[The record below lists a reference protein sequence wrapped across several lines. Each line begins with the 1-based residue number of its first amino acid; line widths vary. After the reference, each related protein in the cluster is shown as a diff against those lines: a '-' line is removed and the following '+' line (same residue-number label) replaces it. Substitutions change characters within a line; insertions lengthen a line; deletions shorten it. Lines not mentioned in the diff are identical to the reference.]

1 MVLPSPARIAA
12 GRIRAAAAGGRHVW
26 LYGSLMGG
34 GALTQAVKEHLAQG
48 LKVFSQEEPA
58 LSLFDDLE
66 RVKGLGVEISDSK
79 PPETSPIPCG
89 DVDLRGLAHAFD
101 HFGIDIPSRFA
112 AAAQDHGFSA
122 QRSSREMRFETW
134 QEFLEKGGD
143 PVDLFY
149 DRPPA
154 HLTRLAGLT
163 RSLPGALVADSA
175 SAALLGALLDEEALK
190 VREQGVMVLNVGNG
204 HTVAFLFRAGKV
216 KGIYEHHTGL
226 VSPELLADHLA
237 RFRKGELPDEEVR
250 GTNGHGC
257 QVLEPGQ
264 YQTTIITGPRREL
277 ARGMGRMAV
286 VHGDLMLSGCFGL
299 VEGARL
305 KGVL

>member
-1 MVLPSPARIAA
+1 
-12 GRIRAAAAGGRHVW
+12 
-26 LYGSLMGG
+26 MGG
-34 GALTQAVKEHLAQG
+34 GALTEAVKEHLAQG

-66 RVKGLGVEISDSK
+66 RVKALGVEITQSK

-89 DVDLRGLAHAFD
+89 DVDLKGLAHAFD
-101 HFGIDIPSRFA
+101 HFGVDLPPRYA

-134 QEFLEKGGD
+134 RDFLEKGGD
-143 PVDLFY
+143 PKNLFY
-149 DRPPA
+149 DHPPA
-154 HLTRLAGLT
+154 HLTRLAGLA

-175 SAALLGALLDEEALK
+175 SAALLGALLDEEA
-190 VREQGVMVLNVGNG
+190 REAEERGLTVLNVGNG
-204 HTVAFLFRAGKV
+204 HTVAFLFRAGRV
-216 KGIYEHHTGL
+216 RGIYEHHTGL

-237 RFRKGELPDEEVR
+237 RFRAGELTDEEVR

-257 QVLEPGQ
+257 QVLEPGG
-264 YQTTIITGPRREL
+264 YETTIITGPRREL

-305 KGVL
+305 KGAL